1 MSEKVLREIKIIETD
16 DGFRIEMTGDKEE
29 LRKML
34 FEQGKPFFMP
44 FGRGRG
50 FGGHGPFGH
59 HHEHGQHEHGF
70 EGHGPFGHEH
80 HEHGHHEH
88 GQHGHDPREHMR
100 PPFEG
105 REQPMPE
112 EMRNQH
118 FFFQRFA
125 RRGDWKAKRGGYN
138 MGPWW
143 DEDAAPDEE
152 TPASV

>member
-1 MSEKVLREIKIIETD
+1 MSEKVLREFKIIETD

-29 LRKML
+29 LRKLL

-59 HHEHGQHEHGF
+59 RHEHQQHGPFGHPHEHGQHEHT
-70 EGHGPFGHEH
+70 
-80 HEHGHHEH
+80 
-88 GQHGHDPREHMR
+88 R

-105 REQPMPE
+105 REQPTPE
-112 EMRNQH
+112 EMHNQH
-118 FFFQRFA
+118 FFFQRHLGN
-125 RRGDWKAKRGGYN
+125 RGWKAKRGGYD

-143 DEDAAPDEE
+143 DEGAPSQDED
-152 TPASV
+152 TSASV